1 MAKAT
6 TIKIKLLSTADTG
19 FFYVTKKNSRTMTE
33 KMTKRKYDPVAK
45 AHVDAGLYSS
55 LDQCSMSPGL
65 VHCHSSVIVSRQ
77 MNPTSG

>member
-33 KMTKRKYDPVAK
+33 KMVKRKYDPVVKKHVEFKEAK
-45 AHVDAGLYSS
+45 
-55 LDQCSMSPGL
+55 
-65 VHCHSSVIVSRQ
+65 IK
-77 MNPTSG
+77 